1 MNTTEVFA
9 ERFKQLR
16 ADKKLSL
23 QKVATDLNV
32 TAQSLSLYE
41 KGQRTINIDLL
52 KRVAEY
58 FGVSSDYLI
67 GLSDVSSSNM
77 ELTAV
82 CHYTGLNNEAIENI
96 INHTSS
102 PKSIYD
108 ELNVSVSRTVFTPK
122 YYEINKKVLNQI
134 FSCSWFWDIIFNYV
148 IMSNLQEQSFEY
160 KKNYDAACQAL
171 LNEKNIDE
179 IYDIIQKPTQYCNDI
194 DVARYTVTRLIEKI
208 SDIFDGRIKTE
219 ALNNGKHNTKEK

>member
-160 KKNYDAACQAL
+160 
-171 LNEKNIDE
+171 
-179 IYDIIQKPTQYCNDI
+179 
-194 DVARYTVTRLIEKI
+194 
-208 SDIFDGRIKTE
+208 SS
-219 ALNNGKHNTKEK
+219 